1 MLKKVTVGIS
11 WEIWCSNQVTR
22 RFDEKLGDSWKTG
35 SWQVRALCHDPS
47 DLGSWIL
54 IQIILK
60 EHTLEDCIFIVMYKM
75 DNYLV

>member
-47 DLGSWIL
+47 DLGS
-54 IQIILK
+54 
-60 EHTLEDCIFIVMYKM
+60 
-75 DNYLV
+75 